1 MQKITVKMM
10 VTEREYFIPE
20 CAQSIFKCLEYPFD
34 LAFFKSL
41 KITVPNKGSCTIC
54 TPASL

>member
-20 CAQSIFKCLEYPFD
+20 CAQLIFKCLKHPFD
-34 LAFFKSL
+34 SGFFKSL
-41 KITVPNKGSCTIC
+41 KITVPNKGSCTI
-54 TPASL
+54 

>member
-10 VTEREYFIPE
+10 VTDREYFIPE
-20 CAQSIFKCLEYPFD
+20 SAQLIFKCLKHLFD

-41 KITVPNKGSCTIC
+41 KITVPNKGSCTN
-54 TPASL
+54 

>member
-20 CAQSIFKCLEYPFD
+20 CAQSIFKCLKYPFD

-41 KITVPNKGSCTIC
+41 KITVPNKGSCTIS
-54 TPASL
+54 TPA